1 MSKDITLNVNGID
14 HHVNIKGNETLLKV
28 LRDKLGLTAAKE
40 GCGAGECGACAV
52 IYDGSPTSSCLILA
66 VEAEG
71 VEILTLEGITPKD
84 HLHPIQQAF
93 IDKGAVQCGFCTPG
107 MIVTTYSLL
116 KSNPDPTEEEI
127 KKAISGNLCR
137 CTGYVQISEAI
148 REAARRLKRSK
159 GRRK

>member
-14 HHVNIKGNETLLKV
+14 HHVNIQGNETLLKI

-52 IYDGSPTSSCLILA
+52 IYDGSPASSCLILA

-71 VEILTLEGITPKD
+71 VEILTLEGITPQD
-84 HLHPIQQAF
+84 HLHPIQQSF

-107 MIVTTYSLL
+107 IIVAS
-116 KSNPDPTEEEI
+116 
-127 KKAISGNLCR
+127 R
-137 CTGYVQISEAI
+137 
-148 REAARRLKRSK
+148 
-159 GRRK
+159 